1 MHQPLLRCFLPV
13 WAASLALAQAPAP
26 AANPAPPAPAPAPAA
41 APAPAPDH
49 VVISIGE
56 ERITVAQFE
65 ALINSLPEQYR
76 AMARGPAKRQFAEQ
90 LVAIKTLAQEARKRK
105 LDQSE
110 SYRRQLAFQEENLL
124 AGALFQNL
132 TDSIQVDE
140 AAARNYYE
148 QHKGEYE
155 SVKARHVLV
164 RFKGSPVPLKQ
175 GREELT
181 EEQALARVQELR
193 KRLLA
198 GEDFAAVAKAES
210 DDATSAGNGGDLGNF
225 RRGQMVPAFDAA
237 VFSLPL
243 RQISEPVKTQFGFHL
258 IRVED
263 RSAQSFEEVRG
274 DVDKKVRPEAV
285 KAELENLRRAA
296 KITLDE
302 NFFGAAPPMPMNP
315 AAAPARR

>member
-1 MHQPLLRCFLPV
+1 M
-13 WAASLALAQAPAP
+13 
-26 AANPAPPAPAPAPAA
+26 
-41 APAPAPDH
+41 
-49 VVISIGE
+49 SIGD
-56 ERITVAQFE
+56 ERITAAQFE
-65 ALINSLPEQYR
+65 AMIDSLPEQYR

-132 TDSIQVDE
+132 TESLQVDE
-140 AAARNYYE
+140 AAARAYYD
-148 QHKGEYE
+148 QHKGDYE

-164 RFKGSPVPLKQ
+164 RFKGSPVPLKE
-175 GREELT
+175 GRKELT
-181 EEQALARVQELR
+181 EEEALARVQELR

-210 DDATSAGNGGDLGNF
+210 DDATSAGNGGDLGSF
-225 RRGQMVPAFDAA
+225 RRGQMVPAFDSA

-258 IRVED
+258 IRVEE
-263 RSAQSFEEVRG
+263 RSAQSFEEARG
-274 DVDKKVRPEAV
+274 EVEKKARPEAV
-285 KAELENLRRAA
+285 KAELDNLRRAA
-296 KITLDE
+296 KIKLDE
-302 NFFGAAPPMPMNP
+302 DFFAGAAPMPMSP